1 MADVPTGLISK
12 DVQEDSPTPSLEKL
26 LKAVHG
32 EKNKNTEAAHLL
44 NTSDGRDQDV
54 QTLGVIDMEEIEVID
69 GMALLEESEGKEDH
83 KESSEVFLES
93 GVEIGYALPPSKY
106 KIGTKV
112 PAREA
117 QEAKSSAPALTFPF
131 ENVQGGYRIEN
142 NMAISHDE
150 LAIGGEIPE
159 NQIMKDHLIHK
170 LRLFINKLNDHL
182 EQSEGS
188 TVALQKEYYKR
199 IDQVKESEELVKQL
213 TGRITEQATA
223 VSEQMREL
231 DAARESAKKERAVP
245 KKEVPAALPRIVEN
259 QVPQVLINNST
270 GENNAIGVGNE
281 DTDEM
286 DRVIINEMLKNGSFP
301 TFPGLTYKLTIKRPP
316 IGFTVVTEDGS
327 HYAKV
332 GSVSRNDLKKAGL
345 AAGLEIMNVNEKNL
359 KDMPAE
365 QVLQEIGN
373 RMKSSVTIRMRKPL
387 DPWRKYQEYSTTSW
401 GTKKAKTT
409 WTLYCARAKPR
420 IVVLEHNQRK
430 GKSKRKV
437 VIDGEVRYERK
448 STQEL
453 FKINLESGD
462 VLILMIDR
470 TPEKAYEYTM
480 QINSLSFSRAR
491 KSFFENLKAI
501 NFV

>member
-1 MADVPTGLISK
+1 MTDVSKGITNK

-32 EKNKNTEAAHLL
+32 EKNKNTEGAHML
-44 NTSDGRDQDV
+44 NTNDGRDQDV
-54 QTLGVIDMEEIEVID
+54 QILGDIDMEEIEVID

-93 GVEIGYALPPSKY
+93 GVEVGYALPPSKY

-112 PAREA
+112 PASEV
-117 QEAKSSAPALTFPF
+117 QEGKSSAPALTFPF

-142 NMAISHDE
+142 NMAISHNE

-188 TVALQKEYYKR
+188 TVALQKEYYKK
-199 IDQVKESEELVKQL
+199 INQVRESEELVKQL

-231 DAARESAKKERAVP
+231 EAARESVNKERAEAE
-245 KKEVPAALPRIVEN
+245 KEAPVALPPIVEN
-259 QVPQVLINNST
+259 QVPQLPIGNAT
-270 GENNAIGVGNE
+270 GESNE
-281 DTDEM
+281 ITDEM

-345 AAGLEIMNVNEKNL
+345 SAGLEIMNVNDLSLKN
-359 KDMPAE
+359 MPAE
-365 QVLQEIGN
+365 QVLQEIGD
-373 RMKSSVTIRMRKPL
+373 RMKTSVTIRMRKPL
-387 DPWRKYQEYSTTSW
+387 DPWRKYREYSTTSW
-401 GTKKAKTT
+401 GTRKAKTT

-448 STQEL
+448 SSQEL

-462 VLILMIDR
+462 VLLLMIDR
-470 TPEKAYEYTM
+470 TPEKAYEYSM

-491 KSFFENLKAI
+491 KSFFEFLKARI
-501 NFV
+501 A